1 MGGPTDTPRS
11 EAGGRPH
18 LGSQGKCS
26 GQRPQATPPL
36 LSCPSRPL
44 TQAKASAR
52 LCKETPTSKALQL
65 FSGTWPPSPEAPQL
79 SVPGVMAGA
88 SQAGHGAEP
97 GTCDHLSPGIRDSD
111 LKSCVLFSLIQF
123 TCDNRY
129 KDCSTFSSFPPSP
142 PCTNPK
148 GWGGKTGQ
156 QVTGVCNW
164 GRGATRQVH
173 SCPWAPCGQFWQSLP
188 SELRCSS
195 PQSAA

>member
-88 SQAGHGAEP
+88 SQASHGAEP

-148 GWGGKTGQ
+148 GWGGEDRSTGDRSLQ
-156 QVTGVCNW
+156 LGK
-164 GRGATRQVH
+164 RGHAAGALLSLGSMRPVLAE
-173 SCPWAPCGQFWQSLP
+173 PALRAPV
-188 SELRCSS
+188 
-195 PQSAA
+195 